1 MRRDLSSI
9 TLRLRIPPMAPLS
22 SLFTGLSLAAL
33 LAAPAAFAADAAQ
46 TTPQPARKP
55 AKVTAKSVAKPK
67 AAAAPVELVPEPATP
82 EQVSA
87 SERVY
92 YGEYDCDFKQVVQ
105 IIASERHPS
114 YVELRFAKNSYLM
127 KPVLS
132 STGAVRLE
140 DVRGQTLMI
149 QIASKSML
157 MNVKTGVRLVDACV
171 SPSQR
176 VAIDAAKAT
185 TSTDNALL
193 TAPRP

>member
-1 MRRDLSSI
+1 MASFSSVLI
-9 TLRLRIPPMAPLS
+9 
-22 SLFTGLSLAAL
+22 GLNLAAL
-33 LAAPAAFAADAAQ
+33 LVAPTAFAADAAQ
-46 TTPQPARKP
+46 TTPQHARKP
-55 AKVTAKSVAKPK
+55 AKVAAKPK
-67 AAAAPVELVPEPATP
+67 AAATVEVAPEPATP

-105 IIASERHPS
+105 ITASDRHPS

-140 DVRGQTLMI
+140 DVKGQTLMI

-157 MNVKTGVRLVDACV
+157 MNVKTGTRLVDACV

-176 VAIDAAKAT
+176 VAIDSAKAAPAT
-185 TSTDNALL
+185 ENTLL

>member
-1 MRRDLSSI
+1 
-9 TLRLRIPPMAPLS
+9 MAPYSTL
-22 SLFTGLSLAAL
+22 LVGLNLAAL
-33 LAAPAAFAADAAQ
+33 LVAPSAFGADASK
-46 TTPQPARKP
+46 TTTSLPDRKP
-55 AKVTAKSVAKPK
+55 AKITAKPK
-67 AAAAPVELVPEPATP
+67 AAVASSELMPEPATP

-92 YGEYDCDFKQVVQ
+92 YGEYECDFKQVVQ
-105 IIASERHPS
+105 LSPSDRHPS
-114 YVELRFAKNSYLM
+114 YVDLRFAKNSYLM

-132 STGAVRLE
+132 STGAIRLE

-176 VAIDAAKAT
+176 VAIESAKAAP
-185 TSTDNALL
+185 STENTLL
-193 TAPRP
+193 TLPRP

>member
-1 MRRDLSSI
+1 
-9 TLRLRIPPMAPLS
+9 MAPS
-22 SLFTGLSLAAL
+22 SFLLTGLSLATL
-33 LAAPAAFAADAAQ
+33 FIAPAAFGADAA
-46 TTPQPARKP
+46 AKP
-55 AKVTAKSVAKPK
+55 AATAVATAAKTTQQPTRK
-67 AAAAPVELVPEPATP
+67 AATASAKAKASAPVEVAPEPATA
-82 EQVSA
+82 EQISA

-105 IIASERHPS
+105 ITASERHPS

-140 DVRGQTLMI
+140 DVKGQTLMI

>member
-1 MRRDLSSI
+1 MRRALSPI
-9 TLRLRIPPMAPLS
+9 TLRLRIRPMAPSS
-22 SLFTGLSLAAL
+22 SLLTSLSLAAL
-33 LAAPAAFAADAAQ
+33 LVAPAAFAADA
-46 TTPQPARKP
+46 THSTPQPARKP
-55 AKVTAKSVAKPK
+55 AKVAAKPK
-67 AAAAPVELVPEPATP
+67 AAAAPVERVPEPATP
-82 EQVSA
+82 EQISA

-105 IIASERHPS
+105 ITASERHPS

-140 DVRGQTLMI
+140 DVKGQTLLI

-176 VAIDAAKAT
+176 VAMDAAKAAAAT
-185 TSTDNALL
+185 GNTLL
-193 TAPRP
+193 MAPRP

>member
-1 MRRDLSSI
+1 
-9 TLRLRIPPMAPLS
+9 MAPS
-22 SLFTGLSLAAL
+22 SFLLTGLSLATL
-33 LAAPAAFAADAAQ
+33 FIAPAAFGADAA
-46 TTPQPARKP
+46 
-55 AKVTAKSVAKPK
+55 PK
-67 AAAAPVELVPEPATP
+67 AAAATATATTAKTAQQSTRKAAAVGAKAKAAAPVEVAPEPATA
-82 EQVSA
+82 EQISA

-105 IIASERHPS
+105 ITASEHHPS

-140 DVRGQTLMI
+140 DVKGQTLMI

-157 MNVKTGVRLVDACV
+157 MNVRTGTRLVDACV

-185 TSTDNALL
+185 TSTDSALL
-193 TAPRP
+193 TTPRP

>member
-1 MRRDLSSI
+1 
-9 TLRLRIPPMAPLS
+9 MAPFS
-22 SLFTGLSLAAL
+22 SLLIGLNLAAL
-33 LAAPAAFAADAAQ
+33 FFAPTAFATDAAQ

-55 AKVTAKSVAKPK
+55 AKVAAKPK
-67 AAAAPVELVPEPATP
+67 AAAAPVEVTPEPATA

-92 YGEYDCDFKQVVQ
+92 YGEYDCDFKQIVQ
-105 IIASERHPS
+105 ITASERHPS

-140 DVRGQTLMI
+140 DVKGQTLMI

-157 MNVKTGVRLVDACV
+157 MNVKTGTRLVDACV

-176 VAIDAAKAT
+176 VAIDSAKAAAAPENT
-185 TSTDNALL
+185 LL
-193 TAPRP
+193 TSPRP

>member
-1 MRRDLSSI
+1 M
-9 TLRLRIPPMAPLS
+9 TAFS
-22 SLFTGLSLAAL
+22 SLLTGLSLSAL
-33 LAAPAAFAADAAQ
+33 LVAPSAFSADAAAKPAAS
-46 TTPQPARKP
+46 TTAAKRIPQPNH
-55 AKVTAKSVAKPK
+55 K
-67 AAAAPVELVPEPATP
+67 AAAALAKAKPAAVVEAVLEPATA

-105 IIASERHPS
+105 ITASERHPS
-114 YVELRFAKNSYLM
+114 YVELRFAKNNYLM

-140 DVRGQTLMI
+140 DVKGHTLMI

-157 MNVKTGVRLVDACV
+157 MNVKTGTRLVDACV

-176 VAIDAAKAT
+176 VAIDAAKAAASAENT
-185 TSTDNALL
+185 LL

>member
-1 MRRDLSSI
+1 
-9 TLRLRIPPMAPLS
+9 MAPLS
-22 SLFTGLSLAAL
+22 SLLTGLSLAAL

-46 TTPQPARKP
+46 TTPQTARKP
-55 AKVTAKSVAKPK
+55 AKVAAKPK
-67 AAAAPVELVPEPATP
+67 AAPAPVEVVPEPATP

-176 VAIDAAKAT
+176 VAIEAAKAT
-185 TSTDNALL
+185 TSTDSALL

>member
-1 MRRDLSSI
+1 
-9 TLRLRIPPMAPLS
+9 MAPFS
-22 SLFTGLSLAAL
+22 SLLTGLSLAAL

-46 TTPQPARKP
+46 PTPQPARKP
-55 AKVTAKSVAKPK
+55 VKVAAKPK
-67 AAAAPVELVPEPATP
+67 AAAPAPVELVPEPATP

-185 TSTDNALL
+185 ASTDNALL
-193 TAPRP
+193 TTPRP